1 MKASSFSLDARDYPL
16 AMAVAREEIT
26 VLASGDV
33 TGSYEIFL
41 RRGFE
46 GSGPLPHLHPWDE
59 AFFVL
64 SGVVQFGINGAEVQN
79 AVAGTLVHVPGG
91 TAHWFRWGVG
101 GGEMLSITSQVG
113 ASRLF
118 ADLGREIG
126 TGPRIPEKVDEIF
139 SRHGLTRIAS
149 DSPRV

>member
-1 MKASSFSLDARDYPL
+1 MRASSYTVDARDYPRAL
-16 AMAVAREEIT
+16 AVAREEIT
-26 VLASGDV
+26 VLAPGDV

-41 RRGFE
+41 QRGFE

-64 SGVVQFGINGAEVQN
+64 SGEVQFGINGSEAQN
-79 AVAGTLVHVPGG
+79 AVAGTLVHVPAG
-91 TAHWFRWGVG
+91 TAHWFRWGLG
-101 GGEMLSITSQVG
+101 GGQMLSITSRVG

-118 ADLGREIG
+118 ADLDREIG

-139 SRHGLTRIAS
+139 SRHGLTRFAS